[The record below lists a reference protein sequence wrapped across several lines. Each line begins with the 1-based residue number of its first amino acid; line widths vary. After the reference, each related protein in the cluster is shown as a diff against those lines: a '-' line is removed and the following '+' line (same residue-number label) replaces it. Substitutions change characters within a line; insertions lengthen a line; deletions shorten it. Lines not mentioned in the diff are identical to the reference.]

1 MLKLIQKQQ
10 KTVTRGRRAG
20 NVIVQPFK
28 KNNKPQIFYPN
39 LCINLLT
46 IVEKSKSQNVIP
58 QTLRNQPRPI
68 DDI

>member
-1 MLKLIQKQQ
+1 MKSYSKTT
-10 KTVTRGRRAG
+10 KTVTRGRRAD
-20 NVIVQPFK
+20 NVTVQLFR
-28 KNNKPQIFYPN
+28 KNNKPQIFYLN

-58 QTLRNQPRPI
+58 QTLRNQPRPN